1 MVDLLVA
8 DLDKETTAA
17 EVEEKN
23 SQEDSEKLMA
33 DAREACTRCKVSH
46 GKELH
51 KGRARGE
58 VLQEKD
64 KKEATGKELMAT
76 LEFISSLH
84 AECDWPVQYS
94 RVRKE
99 GRAGEV
105 ESLQKAKAVLSGS
118 DYSLI
123 QTVKAHVRSQQD
135 PKGPGHPEP
144 IMGGACAECAKHAP
158 YLNRKDQ
165 CVCFATDIMGTFAD
179 DATK

>member
-1 MVDLLVA
+1 
-8 DLDKETTAA
+8 
-17 EVEEKN
+17 
-23 SQEDSEKLMA
+23 
-33 DAREACTRCKVSH
+33 
-46 GKELH
+46 
-51 KGRARGE
+51 
-58 VLQEKD
+58 
-64 KKEATGKELMAT
+64 MAT

-94 RVRKE
+94 WVRKE

-179 DATK
+179 DATKELTTRSKYGFEAVNTGTERLVEGWMWHCHPITSAAGVRRDEKKVQVLFWQFLAVSA

>member
-1 MVDLLVA
+1 MQSPSMQRTPQLPSKRSVA
-8 DLDKETTAA
+8 AK
-17 EVEEKN
+17 
-23 SQEDSEKLMA
+23 
-33 DAREACTRCKVSH
+33 
-46 GKELH
+46 
-51 KGRARGE
+51 
-58 VLQEKD
+58 KD

-76 LEFISSLH
+76 LDFISSLH
-84 AECDWPVQYS
+84 AECDWLVQYS

-144 IMGGACAECAKHAP
+144 TMGGACAECAECAKHAP

-179 DATK
+179 DATKQLATRTKYGFQTANTGAE